1 MWALELMNRTQLFD
15 LLDET
20 ASYTKAEILDYAENH
35 GAPRAALELLQAL
48 NGEEIYESVLDI
60 WPDMPTTDDEFGGN
74 DDE

>member
-1 MWALELMNRTQLFD
+1 MNRTQLFD

-20 ASYTKAEILDYAENH
+20 NSYTKAEILDYAENH
-35 GAPRAALELLQAL
+35 GAPRAALDLLQAL
-48 NGEEIYESVLDI
+48 NDEEIYESVLDI

>member
-1 MWALELMNRTQLFD
+1 MNRTQLFD

-20 ASYTKAEILDYAENH
+20 NSYTKAEILDYAENH
-35 GAPRAALELLQAL
+35 GASRAALELLQAL
-48 NGEEIYESVLDI
+48 NDEEIYESVLDI